1 MKVSGKLKPASAPL
15 IIMIASIVTAALFS
29 ACASAPQGA
38 GRPDWA
44 LNPPEDV
51 DTIYGIGTMTS
62 TNESVGWKAAEN
74 RARSSISYQLTALV
88 EGMQT
93 DYQTQTTA
101 AGTTEVQE
109 FFEDINRQLTANAMS
124 GAKIVRRGTGARDTY
139 YALASYSISAVK
151 AEVQAQIES
160 AAVKGVKLDAQAA
173 LGSMDANL
181 DKKTRPT
188 VVDKD

>member
-1 MKVSGKLKPASAPL
+1 MNVSRKLKLAPGL
-15 IIMIASIVTAALFS
+15 VIIMTASIVTAALFS

-38 GRPDWA
+38 GRPDWV

-74 RARSSISYQLTALV
+74 RARSSISYQLTALI
-88 EGMQT
+88 EGMQV
-93 DYQTQTTA
+93 DYQTQTA
-101 AGTTEVQE
+101 AADATEVKE
-109 FFEDINRQLTANAMS
+109 FFEDVNRQLTANAMS
-124 GAKIVRRGTGARDTY
+124 GSRIVKRGTGARDAY
-139 YALASYSISAVK
+139 YALASYSIAAVK

-173 LGSMDANL
+173 LGIMDANL
-181 DKKTRPT
+181 DRKTTPT
-188 VVDKD
+188 VVDRD